1 MEQDLKIQQQFNC
14 NFLIIYFY
22 IDMKALEFNVLRMIL
37 LMEIDYS
44 FCEAFEKE
52 GFSPDVEQLRN
63 TYDAFGKVNHK
74 AEQALK
80 RIYKELVVGDAL
92 KAYNEI
98 VLPPEVM
105 ISDTL
110 KIAQILESNVP
121 EGVIAILTG
130 REDFADNTTNGDK
143 LYGASAIEDA
153 HIETIDGTEA
163 DAAQE
168 DKDFLN
174 ELRIKM
180 GAKDYSYIQLIK

>member
-1 MEQDLKIQQQFNC
+1 
-14 NFLIIYFY
+14 
-22 IDMKALEFNVLRMIL
+22 MKPLEFNVLRMIL
-37 LMEIDYS
+37 LMTANYS

-74 AEQALK
+74 AEHALK
-80 RIYKELVVGDAL
+80 RIYKEHIAYEIKKGSTGVFKDSIEREVQKNV

-110 KIAQILESNVP
+110 KVAQILESNVP